1 MSLLFNMLSRFVIA
15 LLPRSNHFLISWLQ
29 SPSAVILEPKK
40 SMSVFPLFPH
50 LFAMKRWDHHH
61 EVMGLSWHISVS
73 IAIYIY
79 HDIYMCH
86 DTHTHIHVLFLWR
99 TLNNTHGDDFFSGY
113 FGKWRQTL
121 RWHHGPALR
130 KSVLLASQ
138 NVYLLFFE
146 ERMLKKCIAHWVFI
160 FNSEPILNIN
170 AINTIKGSDFS

>member
-1 MSLLFNMLSRFVIA
+1 MTAITICSDFGAQKEHVSV
-15 LLPRSNHFLISWLQ
+15 STV
-29 SPSAVILEPKK
+29 SPSIC
-40 SMSVFPLFPH
+40 
-50 LFAMKRWDHHH
+50 H
-61 EVMGLSWHISVS
+61 EMMGPPSWSDGTIMTYICIYSY
-73 IAIYIY
+73 IYIY

-121 RWHHGPALR
+121 RWHHGPALK

-160 FNSEPILNIN
+160 SNSEPILNIN